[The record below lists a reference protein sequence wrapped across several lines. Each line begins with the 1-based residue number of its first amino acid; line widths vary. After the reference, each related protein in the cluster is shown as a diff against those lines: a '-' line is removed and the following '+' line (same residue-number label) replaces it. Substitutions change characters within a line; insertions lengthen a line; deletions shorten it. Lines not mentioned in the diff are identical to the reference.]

1 MRGWII
7 LALIAGGLYYLY
19 TETDK
24 LDEPIA
30 ETQMV
35 LKKIER
41 KLDSLTGTQIIR
53 VDGRLQK
60 LKAEIGQR
68 LTAAELSEFDAVL
81 TDKNSVMDFKESY
94 CEKSGVSHP
103 VFDKENLLF
112 ICDNL

>member
-7 LALIAGGLYYLY
+7 LAVIAGGLYYLY

-30 ETQMV
+30 ETQAV

-41 KLDSLTGTQIIR
+41 KLDSLTGTKIIR
-53 VDGRLQK
+53 VDGQLQN
-60 LKAEIGQR
+60 LKAEIGKR
-68 LTAAELSEFDAVL
+68 LSSAELSEFDTVL
-81 TDKNSVMDFKESY
+81 TDKNSLSDFKAQY
-94 CEKSGVSHP
+94 CGSASATHP
-103 VFDKENLLF
+103 VFGKENLQF